1 MQIGVDYYPEHWP
14 EDRWQIDADLM
25 AQAGVSL
32 VRVGEFAWSRF
43 EPDRGRLDFAWLDRA
58 VELLAAKGIRT
69 VMGTPTAT
77 PPKWLCDEA
86 EAAGEPIYQVDR
98 EGRARGF
105 GTRRHY
111 CHTNPRYL
119 DESRRIVRAQ
129 AEHYAGNESVV
140 AWQIDNE
147 FGCHDTA
154 VCYCDHCRAAFAR
167 WLERRYGSIEE
178 LNRAWGTVFWS
189 QEYRDFDEVI
199 VPAYTAVEQPGR
211 FTHNPGLLLDY
222 QRFSSDSIV
231 AYQQAQIDLIREAT
245 DAPITHNFMGH
256 FADIDYYDLARELD
270 FVSWDNYP
278 VNQWGAGTPSSIA
291 MAHDITRGTKRR
303 NFWVMEQLSGPCGW
317 SVFGAT
323 PAPGRIRLWDYQGIA
338 HGADT
343 IVHFRWRPA
352 LFGTEQYWYGVLD
365 HDGVPR
371 RRYREIAGVA
381 EELATV
387 SDALDGTG
395 YPADVL
401 LLRSFDNLW
410 SQRFQPH
417 ADGLSY
423 EDQLQRYYTALAGY
437 GAQVD
442 VADLPDDPS
451 AYRLVVAPL
460 LNLTDEDTEERLA
473 RYVEDGG
480 TLVLTYRSGTRTMD
494 NRMRPETIPGPFA
507 ELAGITVE
515 EFDALGGGRSVAVN
529 GDGLDGAAGV
539 WVDVIEPGDGTEVLA
554 RYGDGYYA
562 GRAAVT
568 RRAVGKGSVVYVG
581 CDLDGEGLASLLA
594 PLAREAGATS
604 LRERYLAEAPSCVE
618 VALRG
623 NEGLSGGGVLF
634 LLNHGDRAVRIGL
647 KREARD
653 LLAGTPV
660 SHVDLDAYGVAVLDV
675 AALVERAWR

>member
-1 MQIGVDYYPEHWP
+1 MRIGVDYYPEHWP
-14 EDRWQIDADLM
+14 EDRWKADADLM
-25 AQAGVSL
+25 AKAGIAL

-43 EPDRGRLDFAWLDRA
+43 EPERERLDFAWLDRA
-58 VELLAAKGIRT
+58 VELLAARGIRT

-86 EAAGEPIYQVDR
+86 EAAGDPVYQVDR
-98 EGRARGF
+98 EGRRRGF
-105 GTRRHY
+105 GTRRHV

-129 AEHYAGNESVV
+129 VEHFAGNANLV

-167 WLERRYGSIEE
+167 WLERRYGSIDE

-189 QEYRDFDEVI
+189 QEYRSFDEVV
-199 VPAYTAVEQPGR
+199 VPAFTAVEQPGR

-231 AYQQAQIDLIREAT
+231 AYQQAQIDLIRAAT

-256 FADIDYYDLARELD
+256 FADIDYYDLARGLD

-278 VNQWGAGTPSSIA
+278 VNQWGAGTPPSIA

-317 SVFGAT
+317 AVFGST
-323 PAPGRIRLWDYQGIA
+323 PAPGQIRLWDYQGIA

-381 EELATV
+381 GELAEL
-387 SDALDGTG
+387 SGALDGTG

-423 EDQLQRYYTALAGY
+423 EGELQKYYAALTTY
-437 GAQVD
+437 GAQMD

-460 LNLTDEDTEERLA
+460 LNLTDEETERRLA
-473 RYVEDGG
+473 RYVENGG
-480 TLVLTYRSGTRTMD
+480 TLVLTFRSGTRTME
-494 NRMRPETIPGPFA
+494 NRMRAQTIPGPFA
-507 ELAGITVE
+507 GLAGITVE
-515 EFDALGGGRSVAVN
+515 EFDALGGRRSVAVS
-529 GDGLDGAAGV
+529 GDGIDGAAGV
-539 WVDVIEPGDGTEVLA
+539 WVDVIEPVTGTEVLA
-554 RYGDGYYA
+554 RYGEGHYA

-568 RRAVGKGSVVYVG
+568 RRAAGKGSVVYVG
-581 CDLDGEGLASLLA
+581 CDLDEAGLASLLA
-594 PLAREAGATS
+594 PLAREAGAIS
-604 LRERYLAEAPSCVE
+604 LRERYLADAPSCVE

-623 NEGLSGGGVLF
+623 NEGPAGGGVLF
-634 LLNHGDRAVRIGL
+634 LLNHGDAPARVRL
-647 KREARD
+647 KARARD
-653 LLAGTPV
+653 LLRGGETDEIGLEP
-660 SHVDLDAYGVAVLDV
+660 YGVALLEV
-675 AALVERAWR
+675 RS